1 MREDIIF
8 IESFFGMLLEKQIS
22 YCILRNADEIARGD
36 AHDIDMTIDSKRLVE
51 AENIL
56 YEVAK
61 LYGWKLHLKMGSA
74 KDNMNIKCYHFYKIL
89 EQDIQIVHFDI
100 FPVFSWNGYVL
111 LNNEYL
117 IENIDR
123 NTLYHK
129 TNSAVEAVTK
139 LFIRLLHNG
148 YIKEKYKEYIHHIFN
163 TEGDAVKKV
172 LNSFLDL
179 YSCDLVYT
187 MVLKEKWTELEE
199 SRAELIQSI
208 HKEAKK
214 KSGYLNNKLKQKYY
228 LMNKLMVKSGIM
240 VVFIGTD
247 GSGKSTIINSLPDVL
262 CNTFPKSFI
271 DYYHWRPKFIK
282 RERKSGNGESIV
294 CGEPHSKKTYGKIKS
309 FAKFMFFN
317 VDYVLG
323 YWLKV
328 RLQLSKGHMV
338 VFDRYYYDYYLDKIR
353 YRLSISDKTLDF
365 FRVLIP
371 KPDVTFLLIGNPEVL
386 YERKKEISVEEI
398 EEQINRLLHHQSSF
412 NNGRIIDVNQPIKK
426 VVNDVATEILKACD
440 KKVIE

>member
-1 MREDIIF
+1 MREDIRF
-8 IESFFGMLLEKQIS
+8 VESFFMMLLEKQIS
-22 YCILRNADEIARGD
+22 YCILRNADEVERGD
-36 AHDIDMTIDSKRLVE
+36 AHDIDMTIDLKYLVE
-51 AENIL
+51 AESIL

-61 LYGWKLHLKMGSA
+61 LHGWKLHLKMGSA
-74 KDNMNIKCYHFYKIL
+74 KDDMNIKCYHFYKII
-89 EQDIQIVHFDI
+89 EQEIHIVHFDI

-111 LNNEYL
+111 LDNACL

-148 YIKEKYKEYIHHIFN
+148 YIKQKYKEYIHHIFN
-163 TEGDAVKKV
+163 TESDAVKKV
-172 LNSFLDL
+172 LNRFLDS
-179 YSCDLVYT
+179 YSSDLVYT
-187 MVLKEKWTELEE
+187 MVLTEKWTELEE
-199 SRAELIQSI
+199 RRAKLIRSI
-208 HKEAKK
+208 HEEAKK
-214 KSGYLNNKLKQKYY
+214 RSDYLINKLKQKYY
-228 LMNKLMVKSGIM
+228 LMNKAMKKSGVM
-240 VVFIGTD
+240 VVFLGTD

-262 CNTFPKSFI
+262 GNTFPESFI
-271 DYYHWRPKFIK
+271 DYYHWRPKLIK
-282 RERKSGNGESIV
+282 SGRKSGDDESIV
-294 CGEPHSKKTYGKIKS
+294 CTEPHSKKPYGKIKS

-328 RLQLSKGHMV
+328 RWELSKGHMV

-353 YRLSISDKTLDF
+353 YRLSISDKILDF
-365 FRVLIP
+365 FKVLIP
-371 KPDVTFLLIGNPEVL
+371 KPDITFLLVGDPEVL

-398 EEQINRLLHHQSSF
+398 QEQINRLLHHQSSF

-426 VVNDVATEILKACD
+426 VVNDVAEEILKTCD
-440 KKVIE
+440 KNIIE